1 MEKNA
6 YLACLLDFYGPLL
19 TPRQQDLLHL
29 RAEEDL
35 SLSEIAQ
42 ALCVSRQ
49 AVSDGLRAAEARLL
63 QLEDKL
69 GLYARHDRM
78 AQQVQRAVRALRQG
92 EQQEALSILISME
105 REEEYGI

>member
-1 MEKNA
+1 MNMKEK
-6 YLACLLDFYGPLL
+6 YISV
-19 TPRQQDLLHL
+19 
-29 RAEEDL
+29 E
-35 SLSEIAQ
+35 Q
-42 ALCVSRQ
+42 ALSFVKSNDMI
-49 AVSDGLRAAEARLL
+49 VTGLRAAEARLL

-92 EQQEALSILISME
+92 EQQEALSILMSME